1 MMRGMFAAISGLKQ
15 HQVMLDVTAN
25 DISNVNTIGY
35 KSARV
40 TFSDSLTQLQRG
52 AAGATAATGGSNAA
66 QVGLGVGLGS
76 IDNLMTSGAV
86 QTTGNP
92 LDVAIQ
98 GDGFFQIGTG
108 APTGTNSPITPT
120 AYTRAGNFSISN
132 AGYLTT
138 QTGQYVCGYALDA
151 GGNPIATE
159 VAIKVPAGA
168 TGVAIDQSG
177 GVSYIDPVSQTRVT
191 PYRITLATFSN
202 SAGLEREGGNQWV
215 TSANSGQKTVST
227 PGVDGLGST
236 TAGAVEMSNVDLSQT
251 FTNMI
256 TAQRGFQANS
266 RVISTADEMLQDL
279 VNLKR

>member
-1 MMRGMFAAISGLKQ
+1 MFSAISGLKQ

-25 DISNVNTIGY
+25 DIANVNTIGY

-76 IDNLMTSGAV
+76 VDNLMSGGAV

-98 GDGFFQIGTG
+98 GEGFFQIGEG

-138 QTGQYVCGYALDA
+138 QTGQYVTGYELDA
-151 GGNPIATE
+151 TGTPITTD

-177 GVSYIDPVSQTRVT
+177 GVSYIDPATQLRVT

-202 SAGLEREGGNQWV
+202 SAGLEREGGNRWV

-227 PGVDGLGST
+227 PGIDGLGITS
-236 TAGAVEMSNVDLSQT
+236 AGAVEMSNVDLAST

>member
-1 MMRGMFAAISGLKQ
+1 MFAAISGLKQ

-40 TFSDSLTQLQRG
+40 TFQDSLTQMQRG
-52 AAGATAATGGSNAA
+52 AAGATANTGGSNAA

-76 IDNLMTSGAV
+76 VDNLMTSGAV

-98 GDGFFQIGTG
+98 GDGFFQIGEG
-108 APTGTNSPITPT
+108 NPTAANSPITPT

-132 AGYLTT
+132 AGYVTT
-138 QTGQYVCGYALDA
+138 QTGQYVTGYQMDA
-151 GGNPIATE
+151 TGNPIATD
-159 VAIKVPAGA
+159 VAIKIPAGA
-168 TGVAIDQSG
+168 TGTAIDQSG
-177 GVSYIDPVSQTRVT
+177 GVSWVDPGTGLRVT
-191 PYRITLATFSN
+191 GYRLTLATFSN
-202 SAGLEREGGNQWV
+202 SAGLEREGGNRWI
-215 TSANSGQKTVST
+215 TSANSGQKTVNT
-227 PGVDGLGST
+227 PGLVGTGTT
-236 TAGAVEMSNVDLSQT
+236 TAGAVEMSNVDLAST

-266 RVISTADEMLQDL
+266 RVISTADSMLEEL

>member
-35 KSARV
+35 KSSRV
-40 TFSDSLTQLQRG
+40 TFQDSLTQMQRG
-52 AAGATAATGGSNAA
+52 AAAPVGNNGGSNAA

-76 IDNLMTSGAV
+76 VDNLMSGGAI

-98 GDGFFQIGTG
+98 GDGFFQIGEG
-108 APTGTNSPITPT
+108 APVNDDSPIAPT
-120 AYTRAGNFSISN
+120 AYTRAGNFSIN
-132 AGYLTT
+132 AQGYLTT
-138 QTGQYVCGYALDA
+138 QTGQYVV
-151 GGNPIATE
+151 GNHLLGAATNE
-159 VAIKVPAGA
+159 VAIRVPAGA
-168 TGVAIDQSG
+168 TGVAIDATG
-177 GVSYIDPVSQTRVT
+177 GVSYIDPATQTRT
-191 PYRITLATFSN
+191 TAYRLTLATFSN
-202 SAGLEREGGNQWV
+202 AAGLERTGGNRWV
-215 TSANSGQKTVST
+215 ASANSGVKTVNT
-227 PGVDGLGST
+227 PGQGGTGVT
-236 TAGAVEMSNVDLSQT
+236 TAGTVEMSNVDLSQT

>member
-25 DISNVNTIGY
+25 DIANVNTIGY
-35 KSARV
+35 KSSRV
-40 TFSDSLTQLQRG
+40 TFQDSLTQMQRG
-52 AAGATAATGGSNAA
+52 AAGPTVNNGGSNAA

-76 IDNLMTSGAV
+76 IDNLMTGGAV

-98 GDGFFQIGTG
+98 GDGFFQVGSG
-108 APTGTNSPITPT
+108 APTDAAPGITPT
-120 AYTRAGNFSISN
+120 AYTRAGNFSVNSE
-132 AGYLTT
+132 GYLTT
-138 QTGQYVCGYALDA
+138 QTGQYVIGYHQPQAA
-151 GGNPIATE
+151 NPDG
-159 VAIKVPAGA
+159 VAILIPQGA

-177 GVSYIDPVSQTRVT
+177 GVSYVDPNTNTRVT

-202 SAGLEREGGNQWV
+202 PSGLERTGSNQWV
-215 TSANSGQKTVST
+215 ASANSGVKTQNT
-227 PGVDGLGST
+227 PGVAGLGVT
-236 TAGAVEMSNVDLSQT
+236 TAGAIEMSNVDLSQT

>member
-1 MMRGMFAAISGLKQ
+1 MFAAISGLKQ

-40 TFSDSLTQLQRG
+40 TFQDSLTQLQRG
-52 AAGATAATGGSNAA
+52 AAGPTANNGGSNAA

-76 IDNLMTSGAV
+76 VDNLMTSGAV

-98 GDGFFQIGTG
+98 GDGFFQIGPG
-108 APTGTNSPITPT
+108 APTGPASAITP
-120 AYTRAGNFSISN
+120 ASYTRAGNFTVNSD
-132 AGYLTT
+132 GYLTT
-138 QTGQYVCGYALDA
+138 QSGEYVLGYAQPTTPA
-151 GGNPIATE
+151 STE
-159 VAIKVPAGA
+159 VAIQIPSGA
-168 TGVAIDQSG
+168 SGIAIDQSG
-177 GVSYIDPVSQTRVT
+177 GVSYIDPTTSTRVT
-191 PYRITLATFSN
+191 PYRLTLATFSN
-202 SAGLEREGGNQWV
+202 AAGLERQGGNEW
-215 TSANSGQKTVST
+215 TASANSGTKTVNT
-227 PGVDGLGST
+227 PGNGGAGST
-236 TAGAVEMSNVDLSQT
+236 TAGAVEMSNVDLAQT

-266 RVISTADEMLQDL
+266 RVISTADSMLEEL